1 MELKKY
7 RLSDIAQIEISGV
20 DKKTKKGE
28 LPVRLCN
35 FVDVYYNWAITK
47 EKAKSFMAA
56 SAKQT
61 EIDKCSIGKGMV
73 AITKDSETRDDIG
86 VATYIAD
93 DFEDVLLGYHCAL
106 ITPNPAIVD
115 GKYLN
120 AFMHTRYIQKYFE
133 NNASGSGQ
141 RYTLSNDTIS
151 NIPVLL
157 PSIEEQHI
165 IGKLLADLDR
175 KIELNKQI
183 NDNLEAMAKQLYD
196 YWFVQFDF
204 PNEEGKPYKSSGGA
218 MVWNE
223 KLKREIPQG
232 WSDCVLGD
240 YIGRITNG
248 LNPRK
253 NFVLGSGNNY
263 YVTIRS
269 LVGTTIDWNNC
280 DRCDDEALSKINSR
294 SQLQIGDIIFSAIGT
309 IGRTYYILEEPTNW
323 NISETSFTLRAKEN
337 VPNDFFYGM
346 LRSNEIQVKADKA
359 AMGSTLRCLVMDS
372 LCSLQYIKVPVYMM
386 QSFSA
391 KVSSLYMQ
399 IHRNNKEIAELTKQ
413 RDEILP
419 LLMNGQAS
427 VNYHLSLLFSPYYI
441 IYRDQYKLYD
451 MKEVIIQ
458 AVLNGMRPILT
469 DEQLEILADVTQKA
483 MSEYEISPKASEE
496 EQRNKENTELL
507 GAFISSKK
515 VEGCSDKTIHYYKSS
530 IEKLIMSV
538 KKNVCEIAT
547 NDIRCYL
554 AEQQEQRGL
563 SKVTIDNLRRIYS
576 SFFSW
581 LEDEDYIVKSPVRR
595 IHKVRTDALVKEVL
609 TDENIEVLRDSCQEL
624 RDVAMIDLLLSTGMR
639 VGELVKINRE
649 DIDFQ
654 ERQCVVFG
662 KGNKEREVYFNARTK
677 IHLKKYLEQ
686 RKDSNPALFV
696 SLKEPHTRLTIS
708 GVEVRLR
715 QLGKN
720 VNLHKVHPHKF
731 RRTLATMAIDK
742 GMPIE
747 QVQKMLGHV
756 KIDTTLHYAMVN
768 QANVKIAHRKFL
780 N

>member
-7 RLSDIAQIEISGV
+7 KLADIAKIEISGV
-20 DKKTKKGE
+20 DKKTIEGE
-28 LPVRLCN
+28 TPVRLCN
-35 FVDVYYNWAITK
+35 FVDVYYNWAVTK

-93 DFEDVLLGYHCAL
+93 DFENVVLGYHCAL
-106 ITPNPAIVD
+106 IIPNSAIVN

-141 RYTLSNDTIS
+141 RYTLSNDTIG

-165 IGKLLADLDR
+165 IGNVLAGIDR

-218 MVWNE
+218 MVYNE
-223 KLKREIPQG
+223 KLKREIPKG
-232 WSDCVLGD
+232 WHCGTLLDIAE
-240 YIGRITNG
+240 YTNG
-248 LNPRK
+248 LACQKYRPIDNNKLPVIKIKEMHDGLSADTEWVRADIPDDVKVFDGDVLFSWSASLEVILWAYGNGGLNQHIFKVTSKNGYPRS
-253 NFVLGSGNNY
+253 FYFYQLIH
-263 YVTIRS
+263 YVGVFKQMAEARKTTMGHITQDHLRQSTI
-269 LVGTTIDWNNC
+269 
-280 DRCDDEALSKINSR
+280 ALPPNV
-294 SQLQIGDIIFSAIGT
+294 DIANK
-309 IGRTYYILEEPTNW
+309 LEEKLCP
-323 NISETSFTLRAKEN
+323 IF
-337 VPNDFFYGM
+337 D
-346 LRSNEIQVKADKA
+346 EIVK
-359 AMGSTLRCLVMDS
+359 
-372 LCSLQYIKVPVYMM
+372 
-386 QSFSA
+386 
-391 KVSSLYMQ
+391 
-399 IHRNNKEIAELTKQ
+399 NNQEIMALTKQ
-413 RDEILP
+413 RDELLP

-427 VNYHLSLLFSPYYI
+427 VNYHLSVLFLSSLI
-441 IYRDQYKLYD
+441 LYRDQYKFYN
-451 MKEVIIQ
+451 MKETIIQ
-458 AVLNGMRPILT
+458 AVLDGMRAVLTENQLELLT
-469 DEQLEILADVTQKA
+469 DVTRKALSECEIT
-483 MSEYEISPKASEE
+483 PKATEE
-496 EQRNKENTELL
+496 EQRNKENAELL

-530 IEKLIMSV
+530 IEKLIATV
-538 KKNVCEIAT
+538 KKNVCDIAT

-581 LEDEDYIVKSPVRR
+581 LEDEDYITKSPVRR

-624 RDVAMIDLLLSTGMR
+624 RDIAMIDLLLSTGMR
-639 VGELVKINRE
+639 VGELVKINRD

-686 RKDSNPALFV
+686 RTDTNPALFV
-696 SLKEPHTRLTIS
+696 SLHEPHTRLTIS

-715 QLGKN
+715 QLGKK
-720 VNLHKVHPHKF
+720 VNLNKVHPHKF

-768 QANVKIAHRKFL
+768 QTNVKIAHRKFL